1 MARYSGNE
9 NYIIE
14 ISTALLTDE
23 VEPGTSEGSIVF
35 GNGDEQITKTAYT
48 LKELSPNTEYYARIK
63 SVNGDKESNWVYL
76 EDGTFKTCKEEQVL
90 VTPSTDNGDIEEN
103 PSVSLGNLAKLTVS
117 VFIRKTLLMMKLLNF
132 RKLI

>member
-1 MARYSGNE
+1 MLVFSVRRTSSFTVTPAEDIAQAEVSWQGTPE
-9 NYIIE
+9 TKNYIIE

-63 SVNGDKESNWVYL
+63 SVNGDKESDWVYL
-76 EDGTFKTCKEEQVL
+76 EDGTFKTCK
-90 VTPSTDNGDIEEN
+90 
-103 PSVSLGNLAKLTVS
+103 
-117 VFIRKTLLMMKLLNF
+117 
-132 RKLI
+132 